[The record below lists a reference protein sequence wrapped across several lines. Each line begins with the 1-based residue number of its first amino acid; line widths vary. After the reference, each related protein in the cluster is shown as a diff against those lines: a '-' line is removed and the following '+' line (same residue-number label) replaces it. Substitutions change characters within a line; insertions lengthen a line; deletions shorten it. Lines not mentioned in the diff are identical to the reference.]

1 MMMNPAQKSVME
13 HGLLQSGFSV
23 ILQMPTGSGKTWLA
37 KQALRES
44 LNLGLRGVYLSPLKA
59 LAEELSNEWT
69 QEFSDIE
76 VGIFTGD
83 YGSQRRKYPVSF
95 EDAQLLVMTPE
106 RLDACVRKWRSHWK
120 WIPEVDWLV
129 VDEVHLV
136 GDANRGGRL
145 EGTLS
150 RIRRLN
156 PFAEFLVS
164 ATLGNRSE
172 LADWIGGVEFKH
184 EWRPVPLEWK
194 EHRTKSE
201 EKNKLFD

>member
-1 MMMNPAQKSVME
+1 M
-13 HGLLQSGFSV
+13 
-23 ILQMPTGSGKTWLA
+23 
-37 KQALRES
+37 
-44 LNLGLRGVYLSPLKA
+44 KA

-106 RLDACVRKWRSHWK
+106 RLDACIRKWRSHWK

-129 VDEVHLV
+129 VDEVHLL
-136 GDANRGGRL
+136 GDTNRGGRL

-156 PFAEFLVS
+156 PFCRVLGLS

-184 EWRPVPLEWK
+184 EWRQFHWSG
-194 EHRTKSE
+194 RNTIT
-201 EKNKLFD
+201 EKLKRK

>member
-1 MMMNPAQKSVME
+1 M
-13 HGLLQSGFSV
+13 
-23 ILQMPTGSGKTWLA
+23 
-37 KQALRES
+37 
-44 LNLGLRGVYLSPLKA
+44 KA

-69 QEFSDIE
+69 QEFSDID

-129 VDEVHLV
+129 VDEVHLL
-136 GDANRGGRL
+136 GDTNRGGRL

-150 RIRRLN
+150 HPQAQPL
-156 PFAEFLVS
+156 LQS
-164 ATLGNRSE
+164 SWSLATLGNRSE

-194 EHRTKSE
+194 EHHYRKAE
-201 EKNKLFD
+201 EKINL